1 MQLASYRVEYGSFYF
16 GTENNLR
23 FMCQQVSLMFDAES
37 GTVLKHG
44 PAEYIEQ
51 YMKSDGV
58 KKLQEHFP
66 IRTVTFDASN
76 EAAEWINTTL
86 ASSGSLLPR
95 LKTLLERSS
104 PARA

>member
-1 MQLASYRVEYGSFYF
+1 MQLASYRFEYGSFYF
-16 GTENNLR
+16 GTEKNPR
-23 FMCQQVSLMFDAES
+23 FMCQQVSLMFDDT

-51 YMKSDGV
+51 FMKSDQV
-58 KKLQEHFP
+58 RKMQEYFT
-66 IRTVTFDASN
+66 IQTITFDASA

-95 LKTLLERSS
+95 LKVLMERSS
-104 PARA
+104 PARS